1 MNNSAPKK
9 NKAAQQLQKL
19 SRLAQIKRLGSE
31 EKYREDLVSRFVKK
45 LDKKAVKVAK

>member
-1 MNNSAPKK
+1 MKK

-31 EKYREDLVSRFVKK
+31 GYKKDMAKRAKKRWDDLKAEKK
-45 LDKKAVKVAK
+45 LIN